1 MSVYDPGGGMYICGI
16 PKNRA
21 EFSKLVDFEQALFGD
36 RALSPEASFELFKK
50 RPEIYT
56 AVVCPQGSVAAYL
69 TTYPLQPKYAEA
81 LIEGDITEPELTP
94 DMLLTRHDN
103 LEGSCI
109 YIGSAVVDKKLDPI
123 LKSILLIS
131 LAQFHVRQ
139 LQADAIRRF
148 SVIMTTVSKEGGRLA
163 NWIGAEKLNDGANR
177 KDGLDVYGR
186 TITQGFIYQACA
198 VVERFF
204 DNKFVHIDFP
214 SRPPGDF
221 DLLGVEAGHAH
232 AAKADDLERNGT
244 TTLR

>member
-1 MSVYDPGGGMYICGI
+1 MYICGV

-21 EFSKLVDFEQALFGD
+21 EFTKLVDFEQALFGD
-36 RALSPEASFELFKK
+36 RALSPEASFELFKQ

-56 AVVCPQGSVAAYL
+56 AVVCPKGSVAAYL

-81 LIEGDITEPELTP
+81 LIEGEITEPELTP
-94 DMLLTRHDN
+94 DMLLKRHDK
-103 LEGSCI
+103 LDGSCI
-109 YIGSAVVDKKLDPI
+109 YIGSVVVDGKLDPI

-139 LQADAIRRF
+139 LQADAVRRF
-148 SVIMTTVSKEGGRLA
+148 SVIMTTVSKGGARLA

-198 VVERFF
+198 AVERFF

-214 SRPPGDF
+214 PRPPDSLG
-221 DLLGVEAGHAH
+221 LVGVEAHHGHA
-232 AAKADDLERNGT
+232 ARADDLERIGAR
-244 TTLR
+244 TLR